1 MSTTT
6 VTPLTTA
13 DAETLVT
20 AARTAAEAAGVAVSV
35 TVLDAGGHLL
45 AFRRDDRAVLIS
57 GETSTRKAYTAL
69 QLNAPTADLVDLVK
83 PDGPF
88 HSLPTALDRPL
99 LFIAGGVPVHRDGK
113 LIGALGIGGGAP
125 EQDHGFATAAL
136 RELVELTGAPVPGA
150 GVGAVRR
157 MPLVPP
163 APLLSPAPD
172 TPLSA
177 LCKAAHFAKSSATL
191 QSVP

>member
-6 VTPLTTA
+6 ASAVTPLSTQ
-13 DAETLVT
+13 DAEILLT
-20 AARTAAEAAGVAVSV
+20 AARRAAEAAGVTVSV

-88 HSLPTALDRPL
+88 HSLTTALDRPL
-99 LFIAGGVPVHRDGK
+99 LFIAGGLPVHRDGR
-113 LIGALGIGGGAP
+113 LIGAIGVGGGGP
-125 EQDHGFATAAL
+125 EQDHGFATAAI
-136 RELVELTGAPVPGA
+136 E
-150 GVGAVRR
+150 
-157 MPLVPP
+157 
-163 APLLSPAPD
+163 
-172 TPLSA
+172 A
-177 LCKAAHFAKSSATL
+177 LAAR
-191 QSVP
+191 

>member
-6 VTPLTTA
+6 APAPVAPLTTQ
-13 DAETLVT
+13 DAELLIDS
-20 AARTAAEAAGVAVSV
+20 ARRAAEAAGVTVSV

-69 QLNAPTADLVDLVK
+69 QLDAPTADLVDLVK

-88 HSLPTALDRPL
+88 HSLPTALDKPL
-99 LFIAGGVPVHRDGK
+99 LFIAGGIPVHRDGR
-113 LIGALGIGGGAP
+113 LIGAIGVGGGAP

-136 RELVELTGAPVPGA
+136 AELA
-150 GVGAVRR
+150 R
-157 MPLVPP
+157 
-163 APLLSPAPD
+163 
-172 TPLSA
+172 
-177 LCKAAHFAKSSATL
+177 
-191 QSVP
+191 

>member
-1 MSTTT
+1 MHTTA
-6 VTPLTTA
+6 VTPLTTTE
-13 DAETLVT
+13 AESLVT
-20 AARTAAEAAGVAVSV
+20 TARRAAEDAGVTVSI

-99 LFIAGGVPVHRDGK
+99 LFIAGGLPIHREGR
-113 LIGALGIGGGAP
+113 LIGAIGVGGGAP
-125 EQDHGFATAAL
+125 EQDHSFAAAA
-136 RELVELTGAPVPGA
+136 REQ
-150 GVGAVRR
+150 
-157 MPLVPP
+157 
-163 APLLSPAPD
+163 LSR
-172 TPLSA
+172 
-177 LCKAAHFAKSSATL
+177 
-191 QSVP
+191 